1 MWHPG
6 SPGSLSSV
14 HRLCVTSQRT
24 SLFSLQCQR
33 LFRWLAQ
40 LKFAKLRENLR
51 KKMITVSTKRLYSL
65 GKIKASPKGLA
76 ITSNLSSGK
85 EVGVTGG
92 GGWEEDFCWGNGTF
106 TWWPP
111 PPLRVSCLFLSP
123 YTDGGIFMI
132 SSLPPPLSQ
141 SPQKASVTIY
151 FLTHLPEGCRYINLL
166 QFLLSNSISLKN
178 SKYADG

>member
-1 MWHPG
+1 MWLPG

-40 LKFAKLRENLR
+40 LKFAKLWENLR

-92 GGWEEDFCWGNGTF
+92 GVVRGGFLLRKRDIYVMT
-106 TWWPP
+106 PP

-123 YTDGGIFMI
+123 YTDGGIFHD
-132 SSLPPPLSQ
+132 LFPPPPLSQ

-166 QFLLSNSISLKN
+166 
-178 SKYADG
+178 

>member
-1 MWHPG
+1 MWHPD
-6 SPGSLSSV
+6 SPGSRSSV

-65 GKIKASPKGLA
+65 GKIEASPKGLA

-85 EVGVTGG
+85 EVEGTGG
-92 GGWEEDFCWGNGTF
+92 GGWWEEDLCFMSF
-106 TWWPP
+106 FISLYWWWDF
-111 PPLRVSCLFLSP
+111 SW
-123 YTDGGIFMI
+123 
-132 SSLPPPLSQ
+132 SLPPHPSSFSATTKSQ
-141 SPQKASVTIY
+141 CFYLFPNPPTGR
-151 FLTHLPEGCRYINLL
+151 L
-166 QFLLSNSISLKN
+166 
-178 SKYADG
+178 

>member
-1 MWHPG
+1 MWHPD
-6 SPGSLSSV
+6 SPGSRSSV

-51 KKMITVSTKRLYSL
+51 KKMITVSTKRFYSL
-65 GKIKASPKGLA
+65 GKIEASPKGLA
-76 ITSNLSSGK
+76 ITSNLSSRK
-85 EVGVTGG
+85 EVEGTGG
-92 GGWEEDFCWGNGTF
+92 GGVVRGGFMFHVFFYLPILMVGF
-106 TWWPP
+106 FMISPP
-111 PPLRVSCLFLSP
+111 PPLL
-123 YTDGGIFMI
+123 
-132 SSLPPPLSQ
+132 LSQ
-141 SPQKASVTIY
+141 PPQKASVTIY

>member
-51 KKMITVSTKRLYSL
+51 EKMTTVSTKRLYSL
-65 GKIKASPKGLA
+65 GKIEASPKGLA

-92 GGWEEDFCWGNGTF
+92 GERRIFVEETGHLRDDPPPLEEFHVFFYLPILTVGF
-106 TWWPP
+106 FMIPP
-111 PPLRVSCLFLSP
+111 PPPSSFPATTKSQCYYLFP
-123 YTDGGIFMI
+123 N
-132 SSLPPPLSQ
+132 PPTGRL
-141 SPQKASVTIY
+141 
-151 FLTHLPEGCRYINLL
+151 
-166 QFLLSNSISLKN
+166 
-178 SKYADG
+178 

>member
-6 SPGSLSSV
+6 SPGSRSSV

-40 LKFAKLRENLR
+40 LKFAKLRENVR
-51 KKMITVSTKRLYSL
+51 KKMITVSTKRLHSL
-65 GKIKASPKGLA
+65 GKIEASPKGLA

-92 GGWEEDFCWGNGTF
+92 GVVRGGFLLRKRDIYVKT
-106 TWWPP
+106 PP
-111 PPLRVSCLFLSP
+111 PFKS
-123 YTDGGIFMI
+123 FMSFFI
-132 SSLPPPLSQ
+132 SLYWRWDFSWSLPPRPPPTFFSLSHHKK
-141 SPQKASVTIY
+141 PV
-151 FLTHLPEGCRYINLL
+151 
-166 QFLLSNSISLKN
+166 LLSIS
-178 SKYADG
+178 

>member
-1 MWHPG
+1 MWLPG

-40 LKFAKLRENLR
+40 LKFAKLRENVR
-51 KKMITVSTKRLYSL
+51 KKMITVSTKRLYLL
-65 GKIKASPKGLA
+65 GKIEASPKGLA

-85 EVGVTGG
+85 EVGVTEGG
-92 GGWEEDFCWGNGTF
+92 GWWEEDFCWGNGTF
-106 TWWPP
+106 TWRP

-123 YTDGGIFMI
+123 YIDGGIFHD
-132 SSLPPPLSQ
+132 LFPPPPSSFSATTKSHCYYLF
-141 SPQKASVTIY
+141 PNPPTGR
-151 FLTHLPEGCRYINLL
+151 L
-166 QFLLSNSISLKN
+166 
-178 SKYADG
+178 

>member
-65 GKIKASPKGLA
+65 GKIEASPKGLA

-92 GGWEEDFCWGNGTF
+92 GGERRIFVEETGHLRDD
-106 TWWPP
+106 PP
-111 PPLRVSCLFLSP
+111 PFKS
-123 YTDGGIFMI
+123 FMSFFI
-132 SSLPPPLSQ
+132 SLYRRWDFSWSLPSPPSF
-141 SPQKASVTIY
+141 SVTTKSQCY
-151 FLTHLPEGCRYINLL
+151 YLFPNPPTGRL
-166 QFLLSNSISLKN
+166 
-178 SKYADG
+178 

>member
-6 SPGSLSSV
+6 SPGSRSSV

-65 GKIKASPKGLA
+65 GKIGASPKGLA

-85 EVGVTGG
+85 EVEGTGG
-92 GGWEEDFCWGNGTF
+92 GGGWWEEDLCFMSF
-106 TWWPP
+106 FISLYWWWDF
-111 PPLRVSCLFLSP
+111 SW
-123 YTDGGIFMI
+123 
-132 SSLPPPLSQ
+132 SLPPPSSFSATTKSQ
-141 SPQKASVTIY
+141 CYYLFPNPPTGR
-151 FLTHLPEGCRYINLL
+151 L
-166 QFLLSNSISLKN
+166 
-178 SKYADG
+178 

>member
-1 MWHPG
+1 MWLPG

-51 KKMITVSTKRLYSL
+51 KKMITVPTKRLYSL
-65 GKIKASPKGLA
+65 GKIEASPKGLA

-85 EVGVTGG
+85 EVEGTGG
-92 GGWEEDFCWGNGTF
+92 GGGGGE
-106 TWWPP
+106 
-111 PPLRVSCLFLSP
+111 RRIYVSCLFLSP
-123 YTDGGIFMI
+123 YIDGGIFHD
-132 SSLPPPLSQ
+132 LFPPPPLSQ

-166 QFLLSNSISLKN
+166 
-178 SKYADG
+178 

>member
-1 MWHPG
+1 MWLPG

-40 LKFAKLRENLR
+40 LKFAKLWENLR

-65 GKIKASPKGLA
+65 GKIEASPKGLA

-85 EVGVTGG
+85 EVEGTGG
-92 GGWEEDFCWGNGTF
+92 GGE
-106 TWWPP
+106 
-111 PPLRVSCLFLSP
+111 RRIYVSCLFLSP
-123 YTDGGIFMI
+123 YIDGGIFHDL
-132 SSLPPPLSQ
+132 SPPPPSSFSATTKSQ
-141 SPQKASVTIY
+141 CFYLFPNPPTGR
-151 FLTHLPEGCRYINLL
+151 L
-166 QFLLSNSISLKN
+166 
-178 SKYADG
+178 

>member
-65 GKIKASPKGLA
+65 GKIKASPKGLE

-92 GGWEEDFCWGNGTF
+92 GGGERRIFVEETGHLRDD
-106 TWWPP
+106 PP

-123 YTDGGIFMI
+123 YTDGGIFHD
-132 SSLPPPLSQ
+132 LFPPPPLSQ

-166 QFLLSNSISLKN
+166 
-178 SKYADG
+178 

>member
-1 MWHPG
+1 MWLPG

-65 GKIKASPKGLA
+65 GKIEASPKGLA

-85 EVGVTGG
+85 EVEGTGG
-92 GGWEEDFCWGNGTF
+92 GGGWWEEDLCFMSF
-106 TWWPP
+106 FISLYWWWDF
-111 PPLRVSCLFLSP
+111 SW
-123 YTDGGIFMI
+123 
-132 SSLPPPLSQ
+132 SLPPPSSFSATTKSQ
-141 SPQKASVTIY
+141 CYYLFPNPPTGR
-151 FLTHLPEGCRYINLL
+151 L
-166 QFLLSNSISLKN
+166 
-178 SKYADG
+178 

>member
-51 KKMITVSTKRLYSL
+51 EKMITVSTKRLYSL

-92 GGWEEDFCWGNGTF
+92 GVVRGGFLLRKRDIYVMT
-106 TWWPP
+106 P

-123 YTDGGIFMI
+123 YTDGGIFHD
-132 SSLPPPLSQ
+132 LFPPPPLSQ

-166 QFLLSNSISLKN
+166 
-178 SKYADG
+178 

>member
-1 MWHPG
+1 MWLPG

-65 GKIKASPKGLA
+65 GKIEASPKGLA

-92 GGWEEDFCWGNGTF
+92 GGERRIFVEETGHLRDD
-106 TWWPP
+106 P

-123 YTDGGIFMI
+123 YIEGKIFHD
-132 SSLPPPLSQ
+132 LFPPPFFFLSHHKK
-141 SPQKASVTIY
+141 PV
-151 FLTHLPEGCRYINLL
+151 
-166 QFLLSNSISLKN
+166 LLSIS
-178 SKYADG
+178 

>member
-1 MWHPG
+1 MWHPD
-6 SPGSLSSV
+6 SPGSRSSV

-51 KKMITVSTKRLYSL
+51 KKMITVSTKRFYSL
-65 GKIKASPKGLA
+65 GKIEASPKGLA

-85 EVGVTGG
+85 EVEGTGG
-92 GGWEEDFCWGNGTF
+92 GGGGGE
-106 TWWPP
+106 
-111 PPLRVSCLFLSP
+111 RRIYVSCLFLSP
-123 YTDGGIFMI
+123 YIDGGIFHDL
-132 SSLPPPLSQ
+132 SPPLLLSQ
-141 SPQKASVTIY
+141 PPQKASVTIY

>member
-1 MWHPG
+1 MWLPG

-65 GKIKASPKGLA
+65 GKIEASPKGLA

-85 EVGVTGG
+85 EVEGTGG
-92 GGWEEDFCWGNGTF
+92 GGGGE
-106 TWWPP
+106 
-111 PPLRVSCLFLSP
+111 RRIYVSCLFLSP
-123 YTDGGIFMI
+123 YIDGGIFHD
-132 SSLPPPLSQ
+132 LFPPPPLSQ

-166 QFLLSNSISLKN
+166 
-178 SKYADG
+178 